1 MNKLLLLL
9 IVLVMPACTVY
20 TMPGPS
26 YAAGSSF
33 SYGYSVEA
41 YPTPA
46 RYSYGYSPEYVPST
60 TPRGYYPAIPAQQ
73 VGRPSPSQTVS
84 QPAPWAEQEGQGRG
98 GPPAWAGRPSWAG
111 RPDGVGRPEWA
122 GRPSWAGPPARE
134 TPPGLGR
141 APGNPWGG
149 PQGRPAFAMA
159 QAPRGRGRR

>member
-60 TPRGYYPAIPAQQ
+60 TPIDEAVQFG
-73 VGRPSPSQTVS
+73 
-84 QPAPWAEQEGQGRG
+84 
-98 GPPAWAGRPSWAG
+98 
-111 RPDGVGRPEWA
+111 GVGF
-122 GRPSWAGPPARE
+122 PARLLAE
-134 TPPGLGR
+134 LL
-141 APGNPWGG
+141 
-149 PQGRPAFAMA
+149 PQGGTVIHH
-159 QAPRGRGRR
+159 RG